1 MNVVSRTYEVFIEV
15 NRVEENEAGKGDSE
29 VQALN
34 REVRGGLPAKV
45 ASEQRREV
53 RE

>member
-1 MNVVSRTYEVFIEV
+1 MNVVSKTYEVFIEV
-15 NRVEENEAGKGDSE
+15 NSVEENEDGKGDSE

-34 REVRGGLPAKV
+34 REVRGGLPGKV
-45 ASEQRREV
+45 ASEQRQEV